1 MSFYRQDETLF
12 QRGVCKEEKYV
23 FLSLCLKNNDSIG
36 VETYFV
42 EAEAELSVAIEAK

>member
-23 FLSLCLKNNDSIG
+23 FMLFCLKNNYSIR
-36 VETYFV
+36 VEAYFV